1 MNQEQARDNMI
12 KQQVRTWEVSDPRV
26 VAVLYKFPR
35 EEFVPESWRE
45 LAYSD
50 TNIVI
55 NETSCMLFPGMEARM
70 LQAVNVQSG
79 ERVLELGT
87 GCAYMTA
94 LLTDLSGD
102 VISLDTNDCVQSS
115 IRDNLKNVQF
125 ETGSLIEGW
134 QDKGSFDVIV
144 LNGSV
149 RSVPQGLL
157 EKLNPGGRLFAV
169 IGEQP
174 AMSATLIKR
183 SKDQSL
189 TEEILFETSLPRLQ
203 SAAEEDIFSF

>member
-70 LQAVNVQSG
+70 LQALSVQSG

-115 IRDNLKNVQF
+115 IRENLKNVQF

>member
-70 LQAVNVQSG
+70 LQALNVLPG

>member
-1 MNQEQARDNMI
+1 MNQEQARENMI
-12 KQQVRTWEVSDPRV
+12 KQQVRTWEVSDPRI
-26 VAVLYKFPR
+26 VALMYKYPR
-35 EEFVPESWRE
+35 EEFVPASWRE

-55 NETSCMLFPGMEARM
+55 NDSNCMLFPGMEARM
-70 LQAVNVQSG
+70 LQALDVQPG

-94 LLTDLSGD
+94 LLADLSGN
-102 VISLDTNDCVQSS
+102 VISLDTTDSVQPGIKES
-115 IRDNLKNVQF
+115 LVHAQF
-125 ETGSLIEGW
+125 ETGSVLDGW

-149 RSVPQGLL
+149 QSMPEGLL
-157 EKLNPGGRLFAV
+157 DKLNAGGRLFAV

-174 AMSATLIKR
+174 VMSATLISR
-183 SKDQSL
+183 SGDGSL
-189 TEEILFETSLPRLQ
+189 TEEELFETSLPRMA
-203 SAAEEDIFSF
+203 SAAQEDIFNF